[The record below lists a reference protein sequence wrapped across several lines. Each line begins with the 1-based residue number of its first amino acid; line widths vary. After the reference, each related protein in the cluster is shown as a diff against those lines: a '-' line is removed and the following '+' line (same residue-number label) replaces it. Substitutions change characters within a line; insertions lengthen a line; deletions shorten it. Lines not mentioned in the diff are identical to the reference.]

1 MMLFYNQLPPWRNG
15 GAALRIAVIPCLL
28 SFGPRW
34 LKPLEE
40 RLAAKQRMEQDQ
52 RSHLGRAV
60 PKRKS
65 RLDMA
70 RNLGISWTF
79 HGYMVQP
86 LAVDMLPKSVL
97 PNGEEQVAQDRSDS
111 STAAVQGRRLSW
123 SKGADVPWSKHV
135 FFLIHPNDRAD
146 GQRSVCIIYIY
157 IIYYILDWIR
167 CYSILD

>member
-60 PKRKS
+60 PKRKN

-79 HGYMVQP
+79 HDYMVQP

-135 FFLIHPNDRAD
+135 FSHTSKWQSGWSEISMYNL
-146 GQRSVCIIYIY
+146 YIY
-157 IIYYILDWIR
+157 ILYYILDWIR